1 MKLFPPRILQPRHPV
16 EDRLSSR
23 HVILAVR
30 HKVPKPLKLELLVR
44 LRSGAR
50 VAGWEE
56 DLDGL
61 WAWFQRN
68 DS

>member
-1 MKLFPPRILQPRHPV
+1 MIQ
-16 EDRLSSR
+16 
-23 HVILAVR
+23 AVR
-30 HKVPKPLKLELLVR
+30 NKVPKALKLELLVQ

>member
-1 MKLFPPRILQPRHPV
+1 MIRTI
-16 EDRLSSR
+16 
-23 HVILAVR
+23 R
-30 HKVPKPLKLELLVR
+30 HKVPKALELELLVR